1 MPFFG
6 KSGTPRMSCLNLSI
20 PNLTMLQFLR
30 ARKRGLLSR
39 KSGHIIAA
47 PAGKHQTKSIPVSFE
62 IVARVA
68 QRQQSAILGALW
80 NRKRS
85 CEAAVCLRPT
95 VGIANARLRYPL

>member
-30 ARKRGLLSR
+30 AIKRGLQPR

-47 PAGKHQTKSIPVSFE
+47 PAGKHQTKSMPISFA

-68 QRQQSAILGALW
+68 QRQQSAILALFGIGSGAARRVYAFVQLW
-80 NRKRS
+80 
-85 CEAAVCLRPT
+85 
-95 VGIANARLRYPL
+95 RL

>member
-1 MPFFG
+1 
-6 KSGTPRMSCLNLSI
+6 
-20 PNLTMLQFLR
+20 MLQFLR

-47 PAGKHQTKSIPVSFE
+47 PAGKYQTKSMPISFE
-62 IVARVA
+62 IVAKVA

-85 CEAAVCLRPT
+85 CEAAVYLRPALA
-95 VGIANARLRYPL
+95 IANEREASIVKFM